1 MEVTCLKQITWHD
14 LQHIIK
20 DGDVIGLPALAVAN
34 LPAEVLR
41 AVLAQHDTYHT
52 PKDLTF
58 ILANDIHSLGAA
70 PDLDDFIER
79 RMIKRVIM
87 SILTASSK
95 TAQAMKNND
104 IEAYFLPQGII
115 ATHYRQSNQL
125 LPGVIT
131 KIGLNTAVDP
141 RYGGGKVNTRT
152 TDDLVSLVTINDET
166 YLHYTFPSVDV
177 ALLRGTYADQQGN
190 IYLTQEAYL
199 SECYHVALNAK
210 ANHGKVIVQVKALFD
225 GYQLKPNEFVI
236 PGNLVDYVYVTE
248 DEKNHRQVIQS
259 HYLPALSGEERIDG
273 IPEPALPF
281 NSRKLILRR
290 AAQFLTY
297 GDTISIG
304 YGINN
309 ELSNLLHEECVEHD
323 VQPILDV
330 GIFGGFV
337 GSREH
342 FGMNYNA
349 DVRMPHDRAWDF
361 IYNNGVSVAYL
372 SFAEVDQYGNVNV
385 SYFNDR
391 LNGCGGFIDITQSV
405 NKIIFSGTFVAGSHV
420 SCHNQ
425 RLNIETEGQ
434 NQKFVSDVSHIDF
447 NAQYSQSLEQ
457 EVYFVTER
465 AVFELTNQG
474 LKLIE
479 IAPGLD
485 LHKDIL
491 NQMAFKPIIAD
502 HLKLIDTSIYKE
514 KWGQLKQSIHK
525 V

>member
-1 MEVTCLKQITWHD
+1 
-14 LQHIIK
+14 
-20 DGDVIGLPALAVAN
+20 
-34 LPAEVLR
+34 
-41 AVLAQHDTYHT
+41 
-52 PKDLTF
+52 
-58 ILANDIHSLGAA
+58 
-70 PDLDDFIER
+70 
-79 RMIKRVIM
+79 
-87 SILTASSK
+87 
-95 TAQAMKNND
+95 
-104 IEAYFLPQGII
+104 
-115 ATHYRQSNQL
+115 
-125 LPGVIT
+125 
-131 KIGLNTAVDP
+131 
-141 RYGGGKVNTRT
+141 
-152 TDDLVSLVTINDET
+152 
-166 YLHYTFPSVDV
+166 
-177 ALLRGTYADQQGN
+177 
-190 IYLTQEAYL
+190 
-199 SECYHVALNAK
+199 
-210 ANHGKVIVQVKALFD
+210 KVIVQVKALVD
-225 GYQLKPNEFVI
+225 DYQLKPNEVVI

-447 NAQYSQSLEQ
+447 NAQYSQLLEQ
-457 EVYFVTER
+457 EVYFVTDR

>member
-1 MEVTCLKQITWHD
+1 MEVNFLKQITWHD

-20 DGDVIGLPALAVAN
+20 DGDVIGLSALAVAN

-41 AVLAQHDTYHT
+41 AVLAQHDKYQT
-52 PKDLTF
+52 PNALTF
-58 ILANDIHSLGAA
+58 ILANDIHSLGVA

-79 RMIKRVIM
+79 GMIKRVIM

-95 TAQAMKNND
+95 TAQAMKNNE
-104 IEAYFLPQGII
+104 IEAYFLPQGVI
-115 ATHYRQSNQL
+115 ATHYRQSNHL
-125 LPGVIT
+125 LPGVLT

-141 RYGGGKVNTRT
+141 RYGGGKVNKCT
-152 TDDLVSLVTINDET
+152 TEDLVSIVNMRDET

-177 ALLRGTYADQQGN
+177 ALLRGTYADKQGN

-199 SECYHVALNAK
+199 SECYHVALNTK
-210 ANHGKVIVQVKALFD
+210 ANHGTVIVQVKAIVDDF
-225 GYQLKPNEFVI
+225 QLKPHDVII
-236 PGNLVDYVYVTE
+236 PGSIVDYVYVTQE
-248 DEKNHRQVIQS
+248 DHNHRQVIQS
-259 HYLPALSGEERIDG
+259 HYLPALSGQERIDC
-273 IPEPALPF
+273 IPEKPLPF
-281 NSRKLILRR
+281 NNRKLILRR

-309 ELSNLLHEECVEHD
+309 ELSNLLYEERVAHD

-337 GSREH
+337 GSRER

-349 DVRMPHDRAWDF
+349 DVRMRHDQAWDF

-405 NKIIFSGTFVAGSHV
+405 NKIIFSGTFVAGSTL
-420 SCHNQ
+420 SCYEHK
-425 RLNIETEGQ
+425 LDIESEGHTK
-434 NQKFVSDVSHIDF
+434 KFVSEVSHIDF
-447 NAQYSQSLEQ
+447 NAQYSRSLNQ
-457 EVYFVTER
+457 EVYFVTDR
-465 AVFELTNQG
+465 AVFELVDKG

-485 LHKDIL
+485 LQKDIL
-491 NQMAFKPIIAD
+491 NQMSFKPIIAD
-502 HLKLIDTSIYKE
+502 NIKLIDSSIYQKQ
-514 KWGQLKQSIHK
+514 WGQLKQSIHK